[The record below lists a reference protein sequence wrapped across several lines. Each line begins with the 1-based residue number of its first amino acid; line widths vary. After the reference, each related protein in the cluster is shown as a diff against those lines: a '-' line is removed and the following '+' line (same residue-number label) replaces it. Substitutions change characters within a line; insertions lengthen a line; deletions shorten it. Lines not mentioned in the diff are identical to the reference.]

1 MRATVIFLAAF
12 LGAWIGGSIVAVAKL
27 TSAEVD

>member
-1 MRATVIFLAAF
+1 MRAATLFLAAF
-12 LGAWIGGSIVAVAKL
+12 LGVWIGGSIVAVAKL